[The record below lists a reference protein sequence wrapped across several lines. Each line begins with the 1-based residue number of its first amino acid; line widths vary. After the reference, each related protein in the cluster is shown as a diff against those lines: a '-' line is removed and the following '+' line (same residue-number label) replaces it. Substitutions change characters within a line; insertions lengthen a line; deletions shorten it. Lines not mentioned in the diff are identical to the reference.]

1 MHFFQVYN
9 FLKRKSHKLK
19 KTRDHRI
26 LVKIAQWFA
35 EIPEDKIKEGD
46 WGDVAVSAF
55 FWPASKFHSEKEF
68 KIHVS
73 IAVYNHKHE
82 EIFIKYEN
90 EFFPVSRTYF
100 CDRLEYLTEASLF
113 FPMYFKILQ
122 ESLKSGEDLY
132 TADGAEFEVVIID
145 NMQE

>member
-1 MHFFQVYN
+1 MHFFLAFN
-9 FLKRKSHKLK
+9 FLKRKAHKLK
-19 KTRDHRI
+19 KSCDHRI
-26 LVKIAQWFA
+26 LVKIAQWIA

-73 IAVYNHKHE
+73 IAVYNHEHE

-113 FPMYFKILQ
+113 FPMFFKILQ
-122 ESLKSGEDLY
+122 DALNSGEDLQS
-132 TADGAEFEVVIID
+132 TDGEEFEVVIFD